1 MDITDGTFDTGNNT
15 KNITFTDAT
24 ESVSVKF
31 GDYEVEVYINNA
43 GRMVVE
49 SWADDPIY
57 P

>member
-24 ESVSVKF
+24 ESVCVKF

-49 SWADDPIY
+49 SWGDDPIY